1 MYLRVLPFIF
11 ILTIASCSSEKESVG
26 STGFVQIDAVTS
38 GIHFSNN
45 IVENDTLNYFDFPYL
60 YLGAGVSAGDINN
73 DGLPDL
79 YFTGNLVPNKLYLN
93 KGGLQFEDISEA
105 AGVTGDD
112 RWYSG
117 TTMVDINHDGYL
129 DIYLSVSGKFG
140 NTANQLFIN
149 NGNNTFRESAESY
162 GIADKGQS
170 IQSTFFDYDN
180 DGLLDL
186 FVANYPNVMVSM
198 GNKYYKDKMDKNKFE
213 DSGHLY
219 KNQGNGKFVDVTV
232 EAGVQNFGLTL
243 GLVATDFNNDGYVD
257 LYLSNDFNVPDYLY
271 QNNGDGTFK
280 EISQKATRHTSMFG
294 MGIDAADFNNDGY
307 TDLVQV
313 DMTPADYKRSKTNM
327 ASMNP
332 ESFYEAVDL
341 GFNYQYMQ
349 NSLQLNNGTNRGGE
363 PIFSDI
369 ARFAGMAT
377 TDWSWGALFAD
388 FDNDGHKDV
397 FVSNG
402 VKRDV
407 NNNDVNARY
416 DNASFFGRESNPDFN
431 LMPSTP
437 IANFAF
443 QNNGDFSFSNVT
455 EDWGLEQKGFSNGFA
470 YTDLDGDGD
479 LDLVINN
486 MDGAATIAVNQT
498 QKTGN
503 HYLKVALKGQDQNLM
518 GLGAKVMVKSGET
531 QQQQELTLSRGYQS
545 SVEPVLHFG
554 LGSKDKVDGIKIF
567 WPNGKIQTVKNIA
580 VDQTIEIQYNDN
592 SPLTS
597 ETKVDP
603 PLHFEDITASSKIDF
618 LHKEDI
624 YNDYAL
630 EPLLPHK
637 NSQLGP
643 ALTVGDINAD
653 GLEDFFV
660 GNAAGSPAAMY
671 LQQENGEFEKLSG
684 PWEKELD
691 LEDTGALLFDADGDS
706 DLDLYLVSGGNSKLK
721 PKEFYQDRL
730 YVNTPEGFKKESSAL
745 PKITSSGQ
753 TVVSADFDNDGD
765 LDLFVGGRIVP
776 GKYPFPAKSHILR
789 NEGGKDKSL
798 QYVDVTKEMAP
809 ELTEAGLVT
818 SALWD
823 DFDNDGNIDLIITGE
838 WMPIRFFKNLGHR
851 FKEVTQDLGFNN
863 SRGWWYGLQKMDVDA
878 DGDMDYLAGN
888 LGLNY
893 KYKASEKAP
902 FEVYANDFD
911 ENGSMDIV
919 LSYEKY
925 GTKLPLR
932 GRECSSQ
939 QVPAIKQRFKT
950 FESFA
955 NADLMDIY
963 GEKMLKQS
971 LHYTVQTFAHQWIEN
986 KGDATYVMH
995 SLPNRAQFSSINSFQ
1010 EIDYNGDK
1018 YPDVVLGGNLYQSEV
1033 ETPRNDSSVGLV
1045 MIGGPNGFEL
1055 IEPNKSGLMVTG
1067 DIRNMAVIKLTD
1079 KNSKALLLARNN
1091 DSLKL
1096 KKVN

>member
-1 MYLRVLPFIF
+1 
-11 ILTIASCSSEKESVG
+11 
-26 STGFVQIDAVTS
+26 
-38 GIHFSNN
+38 
-45 IVENDTLNYFDFPYL
+45 
-60 YLGAGVSAGDINN
+60 
-73 DGLPDL
+73 
-79 YFTGNLVPNKLYLN
+79 
-93 KGGLQFEDISEA
+93 
-105 AGVTGDD
+105 
-112 RWYSG
+112 
-117 TTMVDINHDGYL
+117 
-129 DIYLSVSGKFG
+129 
-140 NTANQLFIN
+140 
-149 NGNNTFRESAESY
+149 
-162 GIADKGQS
+162 
-170 IQSTFFDYDN
+170 
-180 DGLLDL
+180 
-186 FVANYPNVMVSM
+186 
-198 GNKYYKDKMDKNKFE
+198 
-213 DSGHLY
+213 
-219 KNQGNGKFVDVTV
+219 
-232 EAGVQNFGLTL
+232 
-243 GLVATDFNNDGYVD
+243 
-257 LYLSNDFNVPDYLY
+257 
-271 QNNGDGTFK
+271 
-280 EISQKATRHTSMFG
+280 
-294 MGIDAADFNNDGY
+294 
-307 TDLVQV
+307 
-313 DMTPADYKRSKTNM
+313 
-327 ASMNP
+327 
-332 ESFYEAVDL
+332 
-341 GFNYQYMQ
+341 
-349 NSLQLNNGTNRGGE
+349 
-363 PIFSDI
+363 
-369 ARFAGMAT
+369 
-377 TDWSWGALFAD
+377 
-388 FDNDGHKDV
+388 
-397 FVSNG
+397 
-402 VKRDV
+402 
-407 NNNDVNARY
+407 
-416 DNASFFGRESNPDFN
+416 
-431 LMPSTP
+431 
-437 IANFAF
+437 
-443 QNNGDFSFSNVT
+443 
-455 EDWGLEQKGFSNGFA
+455 
-470 YTDLDGDGD
+470 
-479 LDLVINN
+479 
-486 MDGAATIAVNQT
+486 
-498 QKTGN
+498 
-503 HYLKVALKGQDQNLM
+503 
-518 GLGAKVMVKSGET
+518 
-531 QQQQELTLSRGYQS
+531 
-545 SVEPVLHFG
+545 
-554 LGSKDKVDGIKIF
+554 
-567 WPNGKIQTVKNIA
+567 
-580 VDQTIEIQYNDN
+580 
-592 SPLTS
+592 
-597 ETKVDP
+597 
-603 PLHFEDITASSKIDF
+603 
-618 LHKEDI
+618 
-624 YNDYAL
+624 
-630 EPLLPHK
+630 
-637 NSQLGP
+637 

-653 GLEDFFV
+653 GLENFFV

-730 YVNTPEGFKKESSAL
+730 YVNTPEGFKKVSSAL

-798 QYVDVTKEMAP
+798 QYIDVTKEMAP

-911 ENGSMDIV
+911 ANGSMDIV